1 MTQTLTLARNLKL
14 PLNAVT
20 QKIAFL
26 ARTGAGKTYAAS
38 KLVEQMLTAGAQVI
52 VVDPVGVWYG
62 LRLKADGKRPGYN
75 IPILGGEHGDI
86 QLEASAGTLIAD
98 VAVER
103 GQSMVLDVST
113 MRKAHATRFV
123 TDFAEQFFH
132 RKKGKKSPVH
142 VIFEEAQRF
151 VPQFSKGK
159 ERLVGAVEDIV
170 KVGRNY
176 GIGTT
181 LISQRPQAINKDV
194 LNQTEMLVVLQISG
208 PQERKAIKAWINEK
222 GADESPL
229 DTLDELDVGEAVVWS
244 PSWLR
249 VLQQVSIGKKVT
261 YDASATPDFDSMP
274 YVKTK
279 PLSVGD
285 LQRLEDAMGD
295 MVEEQKARDP
305 VHLQRRIRE
314 LEHQCTQLRLDASKV
329 KTKTKVQKVP
339 ALTDRQLDR
348 IAHLIER
355 AENIGIKLSNEALTL
370 TNALKSVQHA
380 KERPVQVEVLADSR
394 GLPDTI
400 TTVTAKPKRTAP
412 KPVSGNLRKGARKML
427 SYLLTFQ
434 DWGLTKKQLA
444 TVVGMSYKSGT
455 FNQYLAQLKKDDLI
469 RVQGDRFHITH
480 AGESW
485 ADQVA
490 PPAPHTTR
498 TMLDIWMPV
507 LRAGARGILE
517 LIVGENQRLTR
528 DQIADKL
535 DMSYKSG
542 TFNQYLALLKSC
554 ELIRVDNGVFY
565 ATGFAQ
571 GAKAEYTF

>member
-1 MTQTLTLARNLKL
+1 MAQTLTLARNLKL

-26 ARTGAGKTYAAS
+26 ARTGAGKTYAAG

-52 VVDPVGVWYG
+52 IVDPVGVWYG
-62 LRLKADGKRPGYN
+62 LRLKADGKRQGYR

-103 GQSMVLDVST
+103 DHSMVLDVST
-113 MRKAHATRFV
+113 MRKAQATRFV

-132 RKKGKKSPVH
+132 RKKAKKSPVH
-142 VIFEEAQRF
+142 VVFEEAQRF

-229 DTLDELDVGEAVVWS
+229 DELDELEVGQAVVWS

-249 VLQQVSIGKKVT
+249 ILKQVNIAKKVT
-261 YDASATPDFDSMP
+261 YDASATPDFDTMS
-274 YVKTK
+274 YVEPK
-279 PLSVGD
+279 PLSAAD
-285 LQRLEDAMGD
+285 LLKLENAMGD
-295 MVEEQKARDP
+295 MVMRTKAEDP
-305 VHLQRRIRE
+305 KYLHALLEKMHQDNQRLRKE
-314 LEHQCTQLRLDASKV
+314 LEAAKLSVKV
-329 KTKTKVQKVP
+329 KTKVQKVP

-348 IAHLIER
+348 IAHLVDR
-355 AENIGIKLSNEALTL
+355 AESLGIKFGNEALTL
-370 TNALKSVQHA
+370 SEALKRVLHA
-380 KERPVQVEVLADSR
+380 KERPV
-394 GLPDTI
+394 
-400 TTVTAKPKRTAP
+400 TTSAPAPSPPAP
-412 KPVSGNLRKGARKML
+412 KPAPPSSPPSAPDEDINLRKGGRKIL
-427 SYLLTFQ
+427 SYLAAFQ
-434 DWGLTKKQLA
+434 AWGLTKKQLA

-455 FNQYLAQLKKDDLI
+455 FNQYLATLKKYELI
-469 RVQGDRFHITH
+469 KQEGDRFHIMP
-480 AGESW
+480 AGAHY
-485 ADQVA
+485 ADEQI
-490 PPAPHTTR
+490 PEPHDTR
-498 TMLDIWMPV
+498 TMLDLWMPK

-517 LIVGENQRLTR
+517 LLVGENQRLTK
-528 DQIADKL
+528 DQIAERL

-542 TFNQYLALLKSC
+542 TFNQYLALLKAC
-554 ELIRVDNGVFY
+554 ELIRVDDGIFY
-565 ATGFAQ
+565 ATGFAN
-571 GAKAEYTF
+571 GAKAEYVF

>member
-1 MTQTLTLARNLKL
+1 MFSLARNLQL
-14 PLNAVT
+14 PMNAVT

-26 ARTGAGKTYAAS
+26 ARTGAGKTYAAGR
-38 KLVEQMLTAGAQVI
+38 LVEQMLTHGAQVI
-52 VVDPVGVWYG
+52 IVDPVGVWYG
-62 LRLKADGKRPGYN
+62 LRLKADGKRPGYS

-132 RKKGKKSPVH
+132 RKKGKKAPVH
-142 VIFEEAQRF
+142 VVFEEAQRF

-229 DTLDELDVGEAVVWS
+229 DDLDELEVGEAVVWS

-249 VLQQVSIGKKVT
+249 VLQRVRINKKAT

-279 PLSVGD
+279 PLSAKD

-295 MVEEQKARDP
+295 MVEGQKARDP
-305 VHLQRRIRE
+305 AHLQQRIRE
-314 LEHQCTQLRLDASKV
+314 LEHQCTQLRLNASKV

-348 IAHLIER
+348 IFHLVDRCESLF
-355 AENIGIKLSNEALTL
+355 IKLDNETTTL
-370 TNALKSVQHA
+370 RDALKKVQLA
-380 KERPVQVEVLADSR
+380 KENPPAQVEVTAGQSVIPESVKVEVLTDSR
-394 GLPDTI
+394 GLDEKYTFKAEKQ
-400 TTVTAKPKRTAP
+400 TSNGV
-412 KPVSGNLRKGARKML
+412 RKGVRRILA
-427 SYLLTFQ
+427 YLYTFES
-434 DWGLTKKQLA
+434 WGLTKKQLA
-444 TVVGMSYKSGT
+444 TVVEMSLKSGT
-455 FNQYLAQLKKDDLI
+455 FNQYLAQLKKNGWAQ
-469 RVQGDRFHITH
+469 VQGDRFHITH
-480 AGESW
+480 GGQAYLQEVGEPVLS
-485 ADQVA
+485 Q
-490 PPAPHTTR
+490 PINKNQ
-498 TMLDIWMPV
+498 MLEIWMPKM
-507 LRAGARGILE
+507 RAGARAILQ
-517 LIVGENQRLTR
+517 LIVGDNEKLTK
-528 DQIADKL
+528 DQIADRL

-542 TFNQYLALLKSC
+542 TTSIWHF
-554 ELIRVDNGVFY
+554 
-565 ATGFAQ
+565 
-571 GAKAEYTF
+571 

>member
-1 MTQTLTLARNLKL
+1 MAQTLTLARNLKL
-14 PLNAVT
+14 PSSAVT

-26 ARTGAGKTYAAS
+26 ARTGAGKTYAAG
-38 KLVEQMLTAGAQVI
+38 KMVEQMLTLGAQVI
-52 VVDPVGVWYG
+52 IVDPVGVWYG

-98 VAVER
+98 VAVQR

-113 MRKAHATRFV
+113 MRKAQATRFV

-132 RKKGKKSPVH
+132 RKKAKKSPVH
-142 VIFEEAQRF
+142 VVFEEAQRF
-151 VPQFSKGK
+151 VPQFTKGK

-229 DTLDELDVGEAVVWS
+229 DGLDELEIGQAVVWS

-249 VLQQVSIGKKVT
+249 ILKQVNIAKKTT
-261 YDASATPDFDSMP
+261 YDASATPDFDTMEF
-274 YVKTK
+274 VKTK
-279 PLSVGD
+279 PLGVKD
-285 LQRLEDAMGD
+285 LQKLEDSMGD

-305 VHLQRRIRE
+305 RHLHRRIKE
-314 LEHQCTQLRLDASKV
+314 LEHECTQLRINVGRVKV
-329 KTKTKVQKVP
+329 KTKTVKVP

-348 IAHLIER
+348 IARMIER
-355 AENIGIKLSNEALTL
+355 WETLGIKASNDALTL
-370 TNALKSVQHA
+370 SDALKRLLHA
-380 KERPVQVEVLADSR
+380 KERPPAQIE
-394 GLPDTI
+394 
-400 TTVTAKPKRTAP
+400 VTASPEVIPESVKVTVDPPKTYVTP
-412 KPVSGNLRKGARKML
+412 KTDINLRKGARRIL
-427 SYLLTFQ
+427 TYLFAFD
-434 DWGLTKKQLA
+434 DWGLTKKQIA

-455 FNQYLAQLKKDDLI
+455 FNQYLALLKKHSLLHI
-469 RVQGDRFHITH
+469 RNGRFHIT
-480 AGESW
+480 GLGTDYMEEKI
-485 ADQVA
+485 
-490 PPAPHTTR
+490 PPPHDKR
-498 TMLDIWMPV
+498 SMLELWYPKM
-507 LRAGARGILE
+507 RAGARGILQ
-517 LIVGENQRLTR
+517 LIVNDDQRLTK
-528 DQIADKL
+528 DQIAERM

-542 TFNQYLALLKSC
+542 TFNQYLALLKAC
-554 ELIRVDNGVFY
+554 ELIKVVDDVFC
-565 ATGFAQ
+565 ATGFSQA
-571 GAKAEYTF
+571 AKGSYTF